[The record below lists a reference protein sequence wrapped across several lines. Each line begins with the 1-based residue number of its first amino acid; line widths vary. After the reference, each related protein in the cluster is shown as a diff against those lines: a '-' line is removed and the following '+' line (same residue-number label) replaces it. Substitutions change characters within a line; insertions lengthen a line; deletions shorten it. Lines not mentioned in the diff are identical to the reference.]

1 MKIKIYII
9 IWYSA
14 ENFCFIIFFLKLFYK
29 KDYGQIYLKMQFT
42 CWFWLDN
49 IIFHNLKKNPGV
61 WHPHDKFFYD
71 VVKRESGVRTPIAL
85 RSLVGIVPLLA
96 CLNIK
101 VSQLQSKSGKNIRSH
116 LDELL
121 QKNSPFVRYVYLL
134 TFA

>member
-1 MKIKIYII
+1 MII
-9 IWYSA
+9 LS
-14 ENFCFIIFFLKLFYK
+14 FII
-29 KDYGQIYLKMQFT
+29 
-42 CWFWLDN
+42 
-49 IIFHNLKKNPGV
+49 KKNPGV

-134 TFA
+134 TFALWIFIKDGMKKKDKMIV